1 MPPWPTG
8 DALEIVCY
16 ALMGVIVSG
25 SKRICQEIADF
36 AAIRGEDGL
45 REKLRTDES
54 CRRLPSGL
62 APFAISYA
70 AIECFVGGAV
80 QPADRNVEPR
90 APS

>member
-36 AAIRGEDGL
+36 AAIRG
-45 REKLRTDES
+45 
-54 CRRLPSGL
+54 
-62 APFAISYA
+62 
-70 AIECFVGGAV
+70 
-80 QPADRNVEPR
+80 
-90 APS
+90 